1 MCFVRNFGFGIA
13 NSPKLQCLLVIVF
26 GFGWRCWE
34 RFHRVL
40 EWSEGS
46 SLSHHARLS
55 HRHICWSCRKVSW
68 AWATAHAAYPWEEA
82 RWRMPVTD
90 FKLTDRLQQRH
101 RRMRTR
107 AVRRPP
113 RQAPST
119 TIEMKYFSSLSQ
131 LVVGVVSGAPVL
143 VGGTPDTV
151 TIKGMV
157 VIRASGLCSVA
168 WKWGKF
174 GSWGDF
180 TEVLLICNFHKIPA
194 LNKYL
199 EFHFNPPTWSIRTTW
214 VSSEEKLLGVPT

>member
-1 MCFVRNFGFGIA
+1 VSLNDLKAAPSAITPDCLIDTFVEVA
-13 NSPKLQCLLVIVF
+13 EKSVEP
-26 GFGWRCWE
+26 E
-34 RFHRVL
+34 PPHMP
-40 EWSEGS
+40 
-46 SLSHHARLS
+46 
-55 HRHICWSCRKVSW
+55 HI
-68 AWATAHAAYPWEEA
+68 
-82 RWRMPVTD
+82 
-90 FKLTDRLQQRH
+90 RLQQRH

-168 WKWGKF
+168 
-174 GSWGDF
+174 
-180 TEVLLICNFHKIPA
+180 
-194 LNKYL
+194 
-199 EFHFNPPTWSIRTTW
+199 
-214 VSSEEKLLGVPT
+214 